1 MSDGMGS
8 FDGIRKANERA
19 ARLEQKHAEKRKA
32 SEAKQAERA
41 QADAAK
47 KVAAGGEQ
55 PYKRTIKMTSTAS
68 RKRARQ
74 AEADAAAAAEAAA
87 QDTMMLSREDGET
100 IKWGKARLEI
110 VDQVIKNRPGYA
122 EVTIDEIRKE
132 TRINLHANREALERL
147 CNDPWV
153 DVYDDSEGIR
163 FRYRPMHG
171 IRDRESL
178 EHVLQRARAD
188 GIRQNDIEKA
198 YDGVQE
204 DIQRMVDAGIVIKVQ
219 ASDQVFKKGQG
230 KSADTLYANPR
241 IEARQ
246 AASEEVRDLWAAC
259 KVPEGGNLKQQLIQR
274 GLRDEDDYGSRD
286 AIRKK
291 AREKALGNKQAK
303 APRRPTYRKATN
315 THLMAPPGGNIA
327 GPSR

>member
-19 ARLEQKHAEKRKA
+19 ARLEQSARREAEGVGG
-32 SEAKQAERA
+32 EAGGGSA

-153 DVYDDSEGIR
+153 DVYDDGEGIR

-204 DIQRMVDAGIVIKVQ
+204 DIQRMVKAGIVIKVQ
-219 ASDQVFKKGQG
+219 ASDQVFKKAKGRAPTRCTPTRA
-230 KSADTLYANPR
+230 SRRARPR
-241 IEARQ
+241 RRRCATCGPPVRCRKRATSSNSSFS
-246 AASEEVRDLWAAC
+246 AASATKKTTTAAATPSARRRAKRRWA
-259 KVPEGGNLKQQLIQR
+259 
-274 GLRDEDDYGSRD
+274 
-286 AIRKK
+286 
-291 AREKALGNKQAK
+291 
-303 APRRPTYRKATN
+303 
-315 THLMAPPGGNIA
+315 
-327 GPSR
+327 PSRRRRRGGRRTARRRTRT

>member
-110 VDQVIKNRPGYA
+110 VDQVIKNRPG
-122 EVTIDEIRKE
+122 
-132 TRINLHANREALERL
+132 
-147 CNDPWV
+147 
-153 DVYDDSEGIR
+153 
-163 FRYRPMHG
+163 
-171 IRDRESL
+171 
-178 EHVLQRARAD
+178 
-188 GIRQNDIEKA
+188 
-198 YDGVQE
+198 
-204 DIQRMVDAGIVIKVQ
+204 
-219 ASDQVFKKGQG
+219 
-230 KSADTLYANPR
+230 
-241 IEARQ
+241 
-246 AASEEVRDLWAAC
+246 
-259 KVPEGGNLKQQLIQR
+259 
-274 GLRDEDDYGSRD
+274 
-286 AIRKK
+286 
-291 AREKALGNKQAK
+291 
-303 APRRPTYRKATN
+303 
-315 THLMAPPGGNIA
+315 
-327 GPSR
+327 

>member
-1 MSDGMGS
+1 MGS

-153 DVYDDSEGIR
+153 DVYGDSEGIR

-178 EHVLQRARAD
+178 EHVLQRAD
-188 GIRQNDIEKA
+188 GERDA
-198 YDGVQE
+198 AVD
-204 DIQRMVDAGIVIKVQ
+204 VDAPP
-219 ASDQVFKKGQG
+219 AH
-230 KSADTLYANPR
+230 
-241 IEARQ
+241 
-246 AASEEVRDLWAAC
+246 RDDVL
-259 KVPEGGNLKQQLIQR
+259 ER
-274 GLRDEDDYGSRD
+274 EHR
-286 AIRKK
+286 
-291 AREKALGNKQAK
+291 AREEPALDAGALAVEVVGDREADEGEHEEHEGVARRDREREP
-303 APRRPTYRKATN
+303 APAALEQVEVEALAQPCARRAHVLPRARA
-315 THLMAPPGGNIA
+315 HERAP
-327 GPSR
+327 